1 MAANGKTLIA
11 GATGYIGRLLS
22 QELARSG
29 DPPRV
34 MARNPGKARDLADA
48 GCEVVAGDVLRRET
62 LDEPLDGIRCAYYL
76 VHSMG
81 RGGEGDFAERD
92 REGAENF
99 AAVASRAGVER
110 IVYLGGLSDGG
121 SKHLESRHA
130 TAGYLGSTGVPVTY
144 LRAAAVIGSGSESFR
159 TVFFLVKRLPV
170 MITPRWTTTRTQP
183 IAIADVIAYLA
194 QARENAAARGRSIEI
209 GGPDVTTYGGMMD
222 AMAAAMDRRPPSK
235 LPVPLLTPY
244 LSSKWIG
251 LVTPV
256 DAEVAKPLIEGAST
270 ETVVKDSSGMEL
282 FEVSPTPIDEA
293 MRAALAEG
301 EGQGA
306 LGGGL
311 AVDGRALGPQRW
323 QLASLERAQVAAR
336 DQHVDPQLG
345 LRVDEGAEARDASR
359 SAQEGI
365 EVGDDRAHADPPL
378 AVGARLQASHVEAQ
392 VSAAPATGGNQD
404 AALDRPGDP
413 AELGARVVL
422 RLAEAQKVEPAPDQ
436 HNRARGAGVRDPQQ
450 PQRDPVQVAPVPA
463 REALQVRRG
472 PELVKPLR
480 GHRQLGLLHRAQRP
494 VRGHRPSLGVGQYPH
509 LDRPHVGRG
518 RVISRRWGGSPCRR
532 ARGAAS

>member
-1 MAANGKTLIA
+1 MAEREQILVA
-11 GATGYIGRLLS
+11 GATGYIGRLLAL
-22 QELARSG
+22 ELAAAG

-34 MARNPGKARDLADA
+34 MARNPGKARDLEDA
-48 GCEVVAGDVLRRET
+48 GCEVAPGDVLRRET
-62 LDEPLDGIRCAYYL
+62 LAEPMQGVQSAYYL

-92 REGAENF
+92 RQGAENF
-99 AAVASRAGVER
+99 AAAAREAGVEQ

-222 AMAAAMDRRPPSK
+222 AMAVALDRRPPRK
-235 LPVPLLTPY
+235 LPVPLLTPF

-270 ETVVKDSSGMEL
+270 ETVVKDPSGMKL

-293 MRAALAEG
+293 IRAALAEG
-301 EGQGA
+301 
-306 LGGGL
+306 
-311 AVDGRALGPQRW
+311 
-323 QLASLERAQVAAR
+323 
-336 DQHVDPQLG
+336 
-345 LRVDEGAEARDASR
+345 
-359 SAQEGI
+359 
-365 EVGDDRAHADPPL
+365 
-378 AVGARLQASHVEAQ
+378 
-392 VSAAPATGGNQD
+392 
-404 AALDRPGDP
+404 
-413 AELGARVVL
+413 
-422 RLAEAQKVEPAPDQ
+422 
-436 HNRARGAGVRDPQQ
+436 
-450 PQRDPVQVAPVPA
+450 
-463 REALQVRRG
+463 
-472 PELVKPLR
+472 
-480 GHRQLGLLHRAQRP
+480 
-494 VRGHRPSLGVGQYPH
+494 
-509 LDRPHVGRG
+509 
-518 RVISRRWGGSPCRR
+518 
-532 ARGAAS
+532 

>member
-1 MAANGKTLIA
+1 MAANGETLIA

-22 QELARSG
+22 RELARSG

-194 QARENAAARGRSIEI
+194 QARENSEARGRSIEI

-282 FEVSPTPIDEA
+282 FEVNPTPIDEA
-293 MRAALAEG
+293 IRAALAEG
-301 EGQGA
+301 EGQG
-306 LGGGL
+306 
-311 AVDGRALGPQRW
+311 V
-323 QLASLERAQVAAR
+323 
-336 DQHVDPQLG
+336 
-345 LRVDEGAEARDASR
+345 
-359 SAQEGI
+359 
-365 EVGDDRAHADPPL
+365 
-378 AVGARLQASHVEAQ
+378 
-392 VSAAPATGGNQD
+392 
-404 AALDRPGDP
+404 
-413 AELGARVVL
+413 
-422 RLAEAQKVEPAPDQ
+422 
-436 HNRARGAGVRDPQQ
+436 
-450 PQRDPVQVAPVPA
+450 
-463 REALQVRRG
+463 
-472 PELVKPLR
+472 
-480 GHRQLGLLHRAQRP
+480 
-494 VRGHRPSLGVGQYPH
+494 
-509 LDRPHVGRG
+509 
-518 RVISRRWGGSPCRR
+518 
-532 ARGAAS
+532 